1 MNFVDPNRFIITRKR
16 KKYKFALFHNSPL
29 CFEFEEWALRQ
40 VDVVEMGAGN
50 GMFVVEL
57 ATRHPEQ
64 MFVAVDVKGDRLQKG
79 AREAEARGLNNVFFV
94 RARAD
99 QIGELFEPGSLSTI
113 WLTFSDPFP
122 RKRSAG
128 RRLTHPHFLRN
139 YAKLLR
145 TDGSL
150 IIKHDNPDFFNW
162 SLEQLVAGGWHLKE
176 LTFDLHE
183 SDLGEDYKILTAY
196 EQRWLG
202 EGRVTHCVRAAPD
215 FNNLIYLNSLEEYHT
230 VLAIG
235 S

>member
-1 MNFVDPNRFIITRKR
+1 MSFVDPNQFIITRKR

-29 CFEFEEWALRQ
+29 CFEFDEWVPHQ
-40 VDVVEMGAGN
+40 VDVVEIGAGN
-50 GMFVVEL
+50 GMFIVEL

-64 MFVAVDVKGDRLQKG
+64 VFVAVDVKGDRLQKG

-99 QIGELFEPGSLSTI
+99 QLGELFTPNSLNAI
-113 WLTFSDPFP
+113 WLTFSDPFL

-128 RRLTHPHFLRN
+128 RRLTHPHFLQT
-139 YAKLLR
+139 YAELLQP
-145 TDGSL
+145 DGSL

-162 SLEQLVAGGWHLKE
+162 SLEQLVTEGWCLKE

-196 EQRWLG
+196 EQRWLS
-202 EGRVTHCVRAAPD
+202 EGRIINFVKAA
-215 FNNLIYLNSLEEYHT
+215 HR
-230 VLAIG
+230 
-235 S
+235 

>member
-1 MNFVDPNRFIITRKR
+1 MSFVDPNQFIITRKR

-29 CFEFEEWALRQ
+29 CFEFDEWAPHH
-40 VDVVEMGAGN
+40 VDVVEIGAGN
-50 GMFVVEL
+50 GMFTVEL

-64 MFVAVDVKGDRLQKG
+64 VFVAVDIKGDRLQKG

-99 QIGELFEPGSLSTI
+99 QLGELFMPNSLNAI

-128 RRLTHPHFLRN
+128 RRLTHPHFLKT
-139 YAKLLR
+139 YAELLCA
-145 TDGSL
+145 DGSL

-162 SLEQLVAGGWHLKE
+162 SLEQLVTEGWRLKE

-183 SDLGEDYKILTAY
+183 SNFSDDYKILTAY

-202 EGRVTHCVRAAPD
+202 EGRIINFVKAA
-215 FNNLIYLNSLEEYHT
+215 H
-230 VLAIG
+230 G
-235 S
+235 